1 MLAATWPISREE
13 KRSASRSPARWPTR
27 RWSCCSTSPRPRSM
41 KPPSWRLNLPFKTSC
56 VTRDSP
62 AYSLLM
68 TPLRQRVWPSG
79 HYCSRPDASCALAL
93 LKRCCMLKFVFNNQL
108 YLVLAQAFVA
118 ALAALLVVLLARKRG
133 IHLESETLIA
143 LLRGI
148 IQIIA
153 VGSVLMLLLRGPRWT
168 SGFLLAGMIVAAG
181 ATSAR
186 RAKGMP
192 DAFRVSASSI
202 AFGAGSVIALMT
214 WLGVIDTA
222 ITSLVPVGSML
233 IANAMNTNGLA
244 LNRFRADVL
253 AHVGEIE
260 TALALGAEAKNSV
273 GPYVQASFEASLIP
287 AIDSLR
293 SLGIVWIPGL
303 MAGMLLSGA
312 RPVYAA
318 IYQFV
323 VLAMIFASSGLTSL
337 VSTLLMRTRVMSP
350 AEQLVLRPEN

>member
-1 MLAATWPISREE
+1 
-13 KRSASRSPARWPTR
+13 
-27 RWSCCSTSPRPRSM
+27 
-41 KPPSWRLNLPFKTSC
+41 
-56 VTRDSP
+56 
-62 AYSLLM
+62 
-68 TPLRQRVWPSG
+68 
-79 HYCSRPDASCALAL
+79 
-93 LKRCCMLKFVFNNQL
+93 MLKYFSSNQL
-108 YLVLAQAFVA
+108 YLGLEQALIAGIVA
-118 ALAALLVVLLARKRG
+118 MLVVLLARKRG

-143 LLRGI
+143 MVRGI

-153 VGSVLMLLLRGPRWT
+153 VGSILLLLLRGPRWT
-168 SGFLLAGMIVAAG
+168 SGFLLAAMIIAAG

-192 DAFRVSASSI
+192 DAFRVSAWSI
-202 AFGAGSVIALMT
+202 ACGAGSVIALMT

-233 IANAMNTNGLA
+233 IANSMNTNGLA
-244 LNRFRADVL
+244 LNRFRSDVL
-253 AHVGEIE
+253 AHVGEVE
-260 TALALGAEAKNSV
+260 TALALGADAKNSV
-273 GPYVQASFEASLIP
+273 APYVQASFEASLIP

-323 VLAMIFASSGLTSL
+323 VLAMIFAASGLTSL
-337 VSTLLMRTRVMSP
+337 VSTMLIRDRIFT
-350 AEQLVLRPEN
+350 AAQQLILQPGR

>member
-1 MLAATWPISREE
+1 
-13 KRSASRSPARWPTR
+13 
-27 RWSCCSTSPRPRSM
+27 
-41 KPPSWRLNLPFKTSC
+41 
-56 VTRDSP
+56 
-62 AYSLLM
+62 
-68 TPLRQRVWPSG
+68 
-79 HYCSRPDASCALAL
+79 
-93 LKRCCMLKFVFNNQL
+93 MLKLFINNQL
-108 YLVLAQAFVA
+108 YLGLAQAFIT
-118 ALAALLVVLLARKRG
+118 ALAAVLVVLLARKRG

-143 LLRGI
+143 MLRGI
-148 IQIIA
+148 IQIVA
-153 VGSVLMLLLRGPRWT
+153 VGSILLLLLRGPRWT
-168 SGFLLAGMIVAAG
+168 SGFLLAGMITAAG

-186 RAKGMP
+186 RAKGIP
-192 DAFRVSASSI
+192 DAFRVSACSI

-273 GPYVQASFEASLIP
+273 SPYVQASFEASLIP

-323 VLAMIFASSGLTSL
+323 VLAMIFAASGLTSL
-337 VSTLLMRTRVMSP
+337 VSTLLIRDRIFTP
-350 AEQLVLRPEN
+350 AQQLSLQPGR